1 MMADDSE
8 LCPTLNWKQCTF
20 VFLGTIIC
28 KQLSVGLDLRN
39 DQCRFTIFLI
49 KDTFKE
55 DKKKYA
61 KKIKE
66 RKKYSEMV
74 GKDLF

>member
-1 MMADDSE
+1 M
-8 LCPTLNWKQCTF
+8 
-20 VFLGTIIC
+20 
-28 KQLSVGLDLRN
+28 DLRN